1 MILLHH
7 ACMRND
13 FSADLI
19 RVLVEA
25 YPQGWTVQDNSRKT
39 PKQYLIKSAS
49 RKDENGML
57 LLHRQAAHCK
67 GLSVESLNI
76 LFEAYSEAIRIQD
89 NFGLLPLHH
98 ACLNEVSSLD
108 ALMSLVTLYPES
120 ILVRCTSD
128 QRHSDA
134 FKKLRIKIFSS
145 FNNYVA
151 TKKSKGLY
159 FFSFPLQY
167 QFLK

>member
-7 ACMRND
+7 ACMRNE

-57 LLHRQAAHCK
+57 LLHQQAAHCK
-67 GLSVESLNI
+67 GLSFESLNI
-76 LFEAYSEAIRIQD
+76 LFDAHPEAIRIQD
-89 NFGLLPLHH
+89 NFGLLPLHY

-108 ALMSLVTLYPES
+108 IIMSLVKLYPES
-120 ILVRCTSD
+120 ILVRCTS
-128 QRHSDA
+128 
-134 FKKLRIKIFSS
+134 
-145 FNNYVA
+145 V
-151 TKKSKGLY
+151 
-159 FFSFPLQY
+159 
-167 QFLK
+167 

>member
-1 MILLHH
+1 M
-7 ACMRND
+7 A
-13 FSADLI
+13 S
-19 RVLVEA
+19 E
-25 YPQGWTVQDNSRKT
+25 
-39 PKQYLIKSAS
+39 SAS

-128 QRHSDA
+128 
-134 FKKLRIKIFSS
+134 
-145 FNNYVA
+145 
-151 TKKSKGLY
+151 
-159 FFSFPLQY
+159 
-167 QFLK
+167 